1 MKPCYAAWEEM
12 THAARQGTSWAFCMM
27 TPKHEDRFAGDGLYS
42 NTLYLEF
49 KKTDLAVYKEFYMS
63 LLDTLVS
70 STIQI
75 SGEMG
80 CTSGGRGQICGV
92 QGQISGGQGQI
103 SSA

>member
-1 MKPCYAAWEEM
+1 M
-12 THAARQGTSWAFCMM
+12 
-27 TPKHEDRFAGDGLYS
+27 
-42 NTLYLEF
+42 
-49 KKTDLAVYKEFYMS
+49 YKEFYVS